1 MERNKFSLIKNGG
14 ITSPEGFMASGIC
27 AGLKKSGKTDMAL
40 LFSETPA
47 QASAAFTTCLFAA
60 APVVLGRETLKKN
73 SHISAIVI
81 NSGNANAC
89 TGRNGLK
96 NARRMAELT
105 AKQLGVKPSAVLV
118 SSTGRIGV
126 QMPMGKI
133 EEGIKKACAA
143 LSANGGH
150 DSALAIMTTDTC
162 PKETAVSF
170 NISGKKVKIGGITK
184 GAGMIAPG
192 MQTVPHATMLAYVTT
207 DAVIDAKFLNKCL
220 AEGTDKSFNRITVDG
235 DMSTN
240 DTLIILANGK
250 AGNREIKSGSKE
262 GIIFKEA
269 LFHVLEHLAKAI
281 VLDGEGVT
289 KFVTVKVLNAHSH
302 KDATLCAKSIA
313 NSLLCKTAWFGGDPN
328 WGRVMCAAG
337 YSGAAFS
344 PEKTCLFYDK
354 TPVVKNGQDA
364 GTPESVLSKI
374 VQNKS
379 FTITLD
385 LKSGK
390 ESAEVWT
397 GDISYEYVKIN
408 ADYHT

>member
-1 MERNKFSLIKNGG
+1 MAAKKYSVIKNGG
-14 ITSPEGFMASGIC
+14 ITSPAGFMSSGIC

-40 LFSETPA
+40 IFSETPA
-47 QASAAFTTCLFAA
+47 KTAAAFTTCLFAA
-60 APVVLGRETLKKN
+60 APVVLGREVLKKN
-73 SHISAIVI
+73 SNISAIIV

-89 TGRNGLK
+89 TGKTGLK

-105 AKQLGVKPSAVLV
+105 AKQLGIKSSAVLV

-126 QMPMGKI
+126 QMPMDKI
-133 EEGIKKACAA
+133 ESGIKKACSA
-143 LSANGGH
+143 LSEKGGH

-162 PKETAVSF
+162 PKEIAVSLE
-170 NISGKKVKIGGITK
+170 ISGKKVTIGGMTK
-184 GAGMIAPG
+184 GSGMIAPG

-207 DAVIDAKFLNKCL
+207 DAAVDGAFLNKCL
-220 AEGTDKSFNRITVDG
+220 GEGTDRSFNKITVDG

-250 AGNREIKSGSKE
+250 AGNREIKSGSPD
-262 GIIFKEA
+262 GVIFKEA

-289 KFVTVKVLNAHSH
+289 KFVTVKILNAPTY
-302 KDATLCAKSIA
+302 KDATICAKSIA

-328 WGRVMCAAG
+328 WGRVMAAAG
-337 YSGAAFS
+337 YSGAKFN
-344 PEKTCLFYDK
+344 PEKACLFYDK

-364 GTPESVLSKI
+364 GTPESVLAKV

>member
-1 MERNKFSLIKNGG
+1 MEAKKFSIIKNGG
-14 ITSPEGFMASGIC
+14 ITSPSGFMASGIC

-40 LFSETPA
+40 IFSEIPA
-47 QASAAFTTCLFAA
+47 KASAAFTTCLFAA
-60 APVVLGRETLKKN
+60 APVLLGRETLKKN
-73 SHISAIVI
+73 SEISAVIV

-89 TGRNGLK
+89 TGKNGLK
-96 NARRMAELT
+96 NARRMAEST
-105 AKQLGVKPSAVLV
+105 AKQLGIKTDAVLV

-126 QMPMGKI
+126 QMPMDKI
-133 EEGIKKACAA
+133 EAGIKKACSA
-143 LSANGGH
+143 LSTNGGH
-150 DSALAIMTTDTC
+150 ESALAIMTTDTC

-170 NISGKKVKIGGITK
+170 DVSGRKVTIGGMTK
-184 GAGMIAPG
+184 GSGMIAPG
-192 MQTVPHATMLAYVTT
+192 MQAVPHATMLAYVTT

-220 AEGTDKSFNRITVDG
+220 AEGTDRSFNKITVDG

-250 AGNREIKSGSKE
+250 AGNREIKSGTKDAA
-262 GIIFKEA
+262 IFKEA
-269 LFHVLEHLAKAI
+269 LFQVLEHLAKAI

-289 KFVTVKVLNAHSH
+289 KFVTVKVLNAPSR
-302 KDATLCAKSIA
+302 KDATICAKSIA

-328 WGRVMCAAG
+328 WGRVMAAAG
-337 YSGAAFS
+337 YSGASFNPDKA
-344 PEKTCLFYDK
+344 CLFYDK

-364 GTPESVLSKI
+364 GTAESVLAKV

>member
-1 MERNKFSLIKNGG
+1 MEAKRFSVVKNGG
-14 ITSPEGFMASGIC
+14 ITSPAGFMASGIC

-40 LFSETPA
+40 ILSETPA
-47 QASAAFTTCLFAA
+47 KASAAFTTCLFAA
-60 APVVLGRETLKKN
+60 APVVLGRETLKKT
-73 SHISAIVI
+73 SHVSAVII

-89 TGRNGLK
+89 TGKQGLK

-105 AKQLGVKPSAVLV
+105 AENLEIKPSSVLV

-133 EEGIKKACAA
+133 EAGIKKACST

-150 DSALAIMTTDTC
+150 ASALAIMTTDTC

-170 NISGKKVKIGGITK
+170 EVSGKKVTIGGMTK
-184 GAGMIAPG
+184 GSGMIAPG

-207 DAVIDAKFLNKCL
+207 DAVIDAKLLNQCL
-220 AEGTDKSFNRITVDG
+220 AEGTDSSFNKITVDG
-235 DMSTN
+235 DMITN

-250 AGNREIKSGSKE
+250 AGNREIKSGSKDAV
-262 GIIFKEA
+262 IFKEA
-269 LFHVLEHLAKAI
+269 LFHVLENLAKAI

-289 KFVTVKVLNAHSH
+289 KFVTVKVLNAPSV
-302 KDATLCAKSIA
+302 KDANLCAKSIA

-328 WGRVMCAAG
+328 WGRVMAAAG
-337 YSGAAFS
+337 YSGASFN
-344 PEKTCLFYDK
+344 PEKVCLSYDK

-364 GTPESVLSKI
+364 GTPEEVLAKV

-390 ESAEVWT
+390 KSTEVWT

>member
-1 MERNKFSLIKNGG
+1 MEGKKFSVIKNGG
-14 ITSPEGFMASGIC
+14 ITSPAGFMASGIC

-47 QASAAFTTCLFAA
+47 RASAAFTTCLFAA

-73 SHISAIVI
+73 SNVSAVIV

-89 TGRNGLK
+89 TGKQGLK

-105 AKQLGVKPSAVLV
+105 AKQLGVKPSSVLV

-133 EEGIKKACAA
+133 EAGIKKACSA

-150 DSALAIMTTDTC
+150 ASALAIMTTDTC
-162 PKETAVSF
+162 PKEIAVSF
-170 NISGKKVKIGGITK
+170 DISGEKITIGGMTK
-184 GAGMIAPG
+184 GSGMIAPG

-220 AEGTDKSFNRITVDG
+220 AEGTGKSFNRITVDG

-250 AGNREIKSGSKE
+250 AGNREMKSGSKD
-262 GIIFKEA
+262 GAVFKEA

-289 KFVTVKVLNAHSH
+289 KFVTVKVLNAPSR
-302 KDATLCAKSIA
+302 KDATICAKAIA

-337 YSGAAFS
+337 YSGASFN
-344 PEKTCLFYDK
+344 PEKTCLFYDN

-364 GTPESVLSKI
+364 GTPESVLSKV

-390 ESAEVWT
+390 ESTEVWT
-397 GDISYEYVKIN
+397 GDISYQYVKIN

>member
-1 MERNKFSLIKNGG
+1 MQAKKFSIIKNGG
-14 ITSPEGFMASGIC
+14 ITSPAGFMASGIC
-27 AGLKKSGKTDMAL
+27 SGLKKSGKTDMAL
-40 LFSETPA
+40 FFSETPA
-47 QASAAFTTCLFAA
+47 RTVAAFTTCLFAA
-60 APVVLGRETLKKN
+60 APVVLGRETLKKG
-73 SHISAIVI
+73 SDISAVII

-89 TGRNGLK
+89 TGKNGLK

-105 AKQLGVKPSAVLV
+105 ARELRITPSAVLV

-126 QMPMGKI
+126 QMPMDKI
-133 EEGIKKACAA
+133 EAGIRNACAT

-162 PKETAVSF
+162 PKEIAVSF
-170 NISGKKVKIGGITK
+170 TSSGKKITIGGMTK
-184 GAGMIAPG
+184 GSGMIAPG
-192 MQTVPHATMLAYVTT
+192 MQAVPHATMLAYVTT

-220 AEGTDKSFNRITVDG
+220 DEGTGRSFNRITVDG

-250 AGNREIKSGSKE
+250 AGNRAIKSGSQDA
-262 GIIFKEA
+262 GTFKEA

-289 KFVTVKVLNAHSH
+289 KFVTVKVLNAPSL

-328 WGRVMCAAG
+328 WGRVMAAAG
-337 YSGAAFS
+337 YSGANFN
-344 PEKTCLFYDK
+344 PDKVCLFYDK

-364 GTPESVLSKI
+364 GTPESVLAKV

-385 LKSGK
+385 LKFGK
-390 ESAEVWT
+390 KSSEVWT

>member
-1 MERNKFSLIKNGG
+1 MEGNKFSVIKNGG
-14 ITSPEGFMASGIC
+14 VTSPAGFMASGIC
-27 AGLKKSGKTDMAL
+27 AGLKKSGKADMAL
-40 LFSETPA
+40 IFSETPA
-47 QASAAFTTCLFAA
+47 KVAAAFTTCLFAA
-60 APVVLGRETLKKN
+60 APVELGRETLKKN
-73 SHISAIVI
+73 SLVSAVIV

-89 TGRNGLK
+89 TGKQGLK
-96 NARRMAELT
+96 NARAMAGLT
-105 AKQLGVKPSAVLV
+105 AKQLGIKPSGILV

-133 EEGIKKACAA
+133 EAGIKKACSA
-143 LSANGGH
+143 LSRNGGH

-162 PKETAVSF
+162 PKEIAVSF
-170 NISGKKVKIGGITK
+170 ETSGGKVTIGGMTK
-184 GAGMIAPG
+184 GSGMIAPG
-192 MQTVPHATMLAYVTT
+192 MRTVPHATMLAYVTT
-207 DAVIDAKFLNKCL
+207 DAAVDAKFLNKCL
-220 AEGTDKSFNRITVDG
+220 AEGTDRSFNRITVDG

-250 AGNREIKSGSKE
+250 AGNRKIKSGSRDAAV
-262 GIIFKEA
+262 FREA

-289 KFVTVKVLNAHSH
+289 KFVTVKVLNAPTC
-302 KDATLCAKSIA
+302 KDAALCAKSIA

-328 WGRVMCAAG
+328 WGRVMAAAG
-337 YSGAAFS
+337 YSGAAFN
-344 PEKTCLFYDK
+344 PEKACLSYDK

-364 GTPESVLSKI
+364 GTPESVLAKI
-374 VQNKS
+374 VRNKS

-390 ESAEVWT
+390 KSSEVWT

>member
-1 MERNKFSLIKNGG
+1 MEAKKFSIIKNGG
-14 ITSPEGFMASGIC
+14 VTSPAGFMASGIC

-40 LFSETPA
+40 IFSEIPA
-47 QASAAFTTCLFAA
+47 KASAAFTTCLFAA
-60 APVVLGRETLKKN
+60 APVLLGRETLKKN
-73 SHISAIVI
+73 SEISAVIV

-89 TGRNGLK
+89 TGKNGLK
-96 NARRMAELT
+96 NARRMAEST
-105 AKQLGVKPSAVLV
+105 AKQLGIKTDAVLV

-126 QMPMGKI
+126 QMPMDKI
-133 EEGIKKACAA
+133 EAGIKKACSA
-143 LSANGGH
+143 LSTNGGH
-150 DSALAIMTTDTC
+150 ESALAIMTTDTC

-170 NISGKKVKIGGITK
+170 DVSGRKVTIGGMTK
-184 GAGMIAPG
+184 GSGMIAPG
-192 MQTVPHATMLAYVTT
+192 MQAVPHATMLAYVTT

-220 AEGTDKSFNRITVDG
+220 AEGTDRSFNKITVDG

-250 AGNREIKSGSKE
+250 AGNREIKSGTKDAA
-262 GIIFKEA
+262 IFKEA
-269 LFHVLEHLAKAI
+269 LFQVLEHLAKAI

-289 KFVTVKVLNAHSH
+289 KFVTVKVLNAPSR
-302 KDATLCAKSIA
+302 KDATICAKSIA

-328 WGRVMCAAG
+328 WGRVMAAAG
-337 YSGAAFS
+337 YSGANFNPDKA
-344 PEKTCLFYDK
+344 CLFYDK

-364 GTPESVLSKI
+364 GTAESVLAKV

>member
-1 MERNKFSLIKNGG
+1 MEGKKFSVIKGGG
-14 ITSPEGFMASGIC
+14 ITSPAGFKAAGIC

-40 LFSETPA
+40 IFSETPA
-47 QASAAFTTCLFAA
+47 KAAAAFTTCLFAA

-73 SHISAIVI
+73 SHISAVIV

-89 TGRNGLK
+89 TGKNGLK
-96 NARRMAELT
+96 NARKMAELT
-105 AKQLGVKPSAVLV
+105 SKQLGVKPSAVLV

-133 EEGIKKACAA
+133 ETGIKKACSS

-162 PKETAVSF
+162 PKEISVSLDV
-170 NISGKKVKIGGITK
+170 SGRKVTIGGMTK
-184 GAGMIAPG
+184 GSGMIAPG

-207 DAVIDAKFLNKCL
+207 DAVINAKFLNKCL

-240 DTLIILANGK
+240 DTLVILANGK
-250 AGNREIKSGSKE
+250 AGNREIKSGSKD
-262 GIIFKEA
+262 GANFKQA
-269 LFHVLEHLAKAI
+269 LFHVLENLAKAI

-289 KFVTVKVLNAHSH
+289 KFVTIKVLNAHSE

-337 YSGAAFS
+337 YSGASFN
-344 PEKTCLFYDK
+344 PDKVCLFYDNI
-354 TPVVKNGQDA
+354 PVVKNGQDA
-364 GTPESVLSKI
+364 GTAESVLSN
-374 VQNKS
+374 VVRNKS
-379 FTITLD
+379 FTITLN

-390 ESAEVWT
+390 ESTEVWT
-397 GDISYEYVKIN
+397 GDISYKYVKIN